1 MLLAGLLKLDT
12 DMRWLALSYWRFLS
26 YRNQSMDLQSESMDW
41 FLYDRNLRNERINPF
56 VLNVTFL
63 YLLKT
68 SEILRVF

>member
-1 MLLAGLLKLDT
+1 MLLSGVSKLDT
-12 DMRWLALSYWRFLS
+12 DMRWLALSYWRLLS

-68 SEILRVF
+68 SEILRIF